1 MPISETAANELRER
15 LEALR
20 TEAETLEAEFERVA
34 ERVRANRREREAISL
49 LLGEPAEP
57 EGGEATEGDGRRRGW
72 RGRRGRP
79 SLREL
84 AFERAQANSGV
95 VRLRDLLREAHEH
108 GFKSDH
114 GGLHT
119 YLKGLHE
126 EFEQSG
132 PGEFRIRIEP
142 RRRGRGRRARHGTED

>member
-1 MPISETAANELRER
+1 MTISESAANELRQR

-20 TEAETLEAEFERVA
+20 SEAETLEAELESLTERA
-34 ERVRANRREREAISL
+34 RTNRREREAISL
-49 LLGEPAEP
+49 LLGEPGEP
-57 EGGEATEGDGRRRGW
+57 EADESPEGEDGRRRGW

-79 SLREL
+79 SIREL
-84 AFERAQANSGV
+84 AFERAEANRGV

-119 YLKGLHE
+119 YLKGLHDD
-126 EFEQSG
+126 FEQSG
-132 PGEFRIRIEP
+132 PGEFRIRMEVKAP
-142 RRRGRGRRARHGTED
+142 RGRHATED